1 MRDRSSTGRMYP
13 GAVVAGLIIA
23 ILVAPT
29 AGTAIAIGSGLLPL
43 PDVLLLVRQKLPL
56 AFPLHMIASG
66 LALIF
71 IAIAAAARH
80 RRGLHRAIGRI
91 AALCV
96 LIGGLT
102 ALPVALASEAGPVAQ
117 AGFFAQ
123 GIVWLALLIA
133 AVIAIRLGHIR
144 RHARL
149 MMAMAA
155 VASGAI
161 WLRLALWLALALQ
174 LPFEASYALAAW
186 AAWCLP
192 LGLVLV
198 LSRPGARQRR
208 LERRTAQ
215 AQLLAPRLSEW
226 PLTAARTASRY
237 R

>member
-1 MRDRSSTGRMYP
+1 MRNLSTVRRVRP
-13 GAVVAGLIIA
+13 GAVVAALIIA

-29 AGTAIAIGSGLLPL
+29 TGFAIAIGSNLLPL

-71 IAIAAAARH
+71 IAIAAATRH
-80 RRGLHRAIGRI
+80 RRGVHRAAGRI

-102 ALPVALASEAGPVAQ
+102 ALPVALASEAGLVAQ
-117 AGFFAQ
+117 AGFFVQ
-123 GIVWLALLIA
+123 GIVWLSLLVAAL
-133 AVIAIRLGHIR
+133 IAIRIGHAK

-161 WLRLALWLALALQ
+161 WLRVAVWFAVALQ
-174 LPFEASYALAAW
+174 LPFEASYAIAAW
-186 AAWCLP
+186 AAWLLP
-192 LGLVLV
+192 LGLAL
-198 LSRPGARQRR
+198 LLGRSGAGARLADHRPQH
-208 LERRTAQ
+208 RRTQ
-215 AQLLAPRLSEW
+215 MPLL
-226 PLTAARTASRY
+226 RT
-237 R
+237 

>member
-1 MRDRSSTGRMYP
+1 MRDRSSTGRMHP

-23 ILVAPT
+23 ILIAPT
-29 AGTAIAIGSGLLPL
+29 AGTAIAIGSSLLPL

-71 IAIAAAARH
+71 IAITAAARH
-80 RRGLHRAIGRI
+80 RRGVHRAIGRI

-102 ALPVALASEAGPVAQ
+102 ALPVALASEAGPIAQ

-133 AVIAIRLGHIR
+133 AVIAIRLGHTR

-186 AAWCLP
+186 AAWLLP
-192 LGLVLV
+192 LGFILLFGG
-198 LSRPGARQRR
+198 PGVGESR
-208 LERRTAQ
+208 LERDAAQ
-215 AQLLAPRLSEW
+215 APRLRR
-226 PLTAARTASRY
+226 A
-237 R
+237 

>member
-1 MRDRSSTGRMYP
+1 MRDRSSTGRMRP

-80 RRGLHRAIGRI
+80 RRGAHRTIGRI
-91 AALCV
+91 AVLCV

-102 ALPVALASEAGPVAQ
+102 ALPVALASEAGPIAQ

-133 AVIAIRLGHIR
+133 AVIAIRCGDAQ

-186 AAWCLP
+186 TAWLLP
-192 LGLVLV
+192 LGFILLFGG
-198 LSRPGARQRR
+198 PGVGESQ
-208 LERRTAQ
+208 LERDAAQ
-215 AQLLAPRLSEW
+215 APLLAPRLSER
-226 PLTAARTASRY
+226 PLTVSRTAFRY

>member
-1 MRDRSSTGRMYP
+1 MRDLSMIGRMRP
-13 GAVVAGLIIA
+13 RAVLAGLIIA
-23 ILVAPT
+23 ILVAAT
-29 AGTAIAIGSGLLPL
+29 AGTAIALGSKLLPL
-43 PDVLLLVRQKLPL
+43 PDILLLVRQKLPL

-80 RRGLHRAIGRI
+80 RRGFHRAVGRI
-91 AALCV
+91 AVLCV

-123 GIVWLALLIA
+123 GVVWLTLLIA
-133 AVIAIRLGHIR
+133 AVTAIRLGDAK

-161 WLRLALWLALALQ
+161 WLRLTLWLAVALQ

-186 AAWCLP
+186 GAWCLP
-192 LGLVLV
+192 LGLVLF
-198 LSRPGARQRR
+198 LNRPGAKESR
-208 LERRTAQ
+208 LKETKAQ
-215 AQLLAPRLSEW
+215 ALLHA
-226 PLTAARTASRY
+226 
-237 R
+237 

>member
-1 MRDRSSTGRMYP
+1 M
-13 GAVVAGLIIA
+13 
-23 ILVAPT
+23 
-29 AGTAIAIGSGLLPL
+29 LPL

-80 RRGLHRAIGRI
+80 WRGVHRAIGRI
-91 AALCV
+91 ATLCV

-123 GIVWLALLIA
+123 GLVWLSLLIA
-133 AVIAIRLGHIR
+133 AVVAIRRGDAQ

-149 MMAMAA
+149 MIAMAA

-161 WLRLALWLALALQ
+161 WLRLALWLAIALQ
-174 LPFEASYALAAW
+174 LPFEESYAFAAW
-186 AAWCLP
+186 AAWLLP
-192 LGLVLV
+192 LGFVL
-198 LSRPGARQRR
+198 LLGRPGVRESR
-208 LERRTAQ
+208 LEGHAAQ
-215 AQLLAPRLSEW
+215 AL
-226 PLTAARTASRY
+226 PLHT
-237 R
+237 